1 LIEQMNKFHI
11 QDKNVEILIIDVFE
25 TRKGASQSIFSN
37 IWMKAKK
44 NASSLLKTKSKI
56 TTHS

>member
-1 LIEQMNKFHI
+1 MNKFHI